1 MYATGMKERDLP
13 ERRLK
18 ENRLKR
24 LGVDAEKEQGQK
36 YSVWVRLAERF
47 FRGGTRDPKAE

>member
-1 MYATGMKERDLP
+1 MKERDLP
-13 ERRLK
+13 ERRLI

-47 FRGGTRDPKAE
+47 FRGSTRDPKAE